1 MSNIQNDYRV
11 TLAKIGNA
19 SMRAK
24 YGNDTVSQ
32 WGLDAR
38 NRKYLD
44 KVTEYTSEADR
55 QSRANQLLRADML
68 VLNLKSQLVRK
79 AKKAAAKL

>member
-1 MSNIQNDYRV
+1 MSDIQNDYRL

-24 YGNDTVSQ
+24 YGNDKVSQ

-38 NRKYLD
+38 NRKYLAL
-44 KVTEYTSEADR
+44 VTEYTSESDR
-55 QSRANQLLRADML
+55 QQRANQLLKADML
-68 VLNLKSQLVRK
+68 VLNLKSQLAQK